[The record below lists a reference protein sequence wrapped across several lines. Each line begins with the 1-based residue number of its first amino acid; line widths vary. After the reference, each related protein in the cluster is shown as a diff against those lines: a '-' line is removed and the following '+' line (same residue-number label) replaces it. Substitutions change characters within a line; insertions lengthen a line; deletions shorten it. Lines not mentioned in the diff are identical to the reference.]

1 MSRFAVISIALLIS
15 PLFLYAQEATTPKTD
30 TIQKDLEVLE
40 KETVPEAIKAV
51 TPVTNATQKPD
62 TPAPKRTLAPKPVTT
77 PVPVK
82 ATVPTPTPT
91 QAQAPAPAPV
101 PTPVPVSTKDTAL
114 SIERETVELID
125 ENGDGTAEIKKY
137 YFINENGEKILIRKE
152 IDISGDGKIDYVVYY
167 RNKKPGDDKVESIVV
182 DNDFDGKFDEKRYY
196 SENGSLIKKELD
208 LNFDGRP
215 DVTKRYYNNELVKK
229 EIDTNFDGVVDHW
242 EYYQDGR
249 LARIEIDTDNDGK
262 PDKIGKTQ
270 IQEVYKF
277 DLNELKKAP
286 IEKETEKKIV
296 KKKRVV
302 KKTKKPVSKLP
313 KKTLNQIKTPAPVN
327 Q

>member
-1 MSRFAVISIALLIS
+1 MSRFVVITIALLIN
-15 PLFLYAQEATTPKTD
+15 PLFLYAQEATTPKSD
-30 TIQKDLEVLE
+30 PIQKDLEALE
-40 KETVPEAIKAV
+40 KETVPEVIKAV
-51 TPVTNATQKPD
+51 TPVTNTTQKPNVP
-62 TPAPKRTLAPKPVTT
+62 TPKRTLAPKPVPAPAPAST
-77 PVPVK
+77 PAPV
-82 ATVPTPTPT
+82 
-91 QAQAPAPAPV
+91 PAPAPV
-101 PTPVPVSTKDTAL
+101 STPAPVPVPTKETAL

-137 YFINENGEKILIRKE
+137 YFINESGEKILIRKE

-196 SENGSLIKKELD
+196 SENGPLIKKELD

-229 EIDTNFDGVVDHW
+229 EIDTNFDGIVDHW

-286 IEKETEKKIV
+286 VEEEAEKKIV
-296 KKKRVV
+296 KKKT
-302 KKTKKPVSKLP
+302 TKKKVLKKNKKKPISTLP
-313 KKTLNQIKTPAPVN
+313 KKTLNQTKTPAPAN